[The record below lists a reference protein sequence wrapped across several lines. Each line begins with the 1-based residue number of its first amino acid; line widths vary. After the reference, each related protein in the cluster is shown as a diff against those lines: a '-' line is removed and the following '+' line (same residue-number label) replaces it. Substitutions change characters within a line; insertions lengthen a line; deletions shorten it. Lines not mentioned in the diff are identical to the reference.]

1 MDASFKNLP
10 PSEVNFKTVMRYST
24 ISLIWE
30 KFKMVDSKTKENFP
44 YKSDYYHLIK
54 GKTISRRGRWWTAAL
69 LVQSVDNADKRI
81 VVIQRW
87 QKRNR
92 ADPDAEG
99 KISSYWAP
107 AKAFTIA
114 FRGGSVMGLTVVG
127 LNLLGISL
135 LYLRRHH
142 QRYKLKYR
150 PVGVVHIILL

>member
-1 MDASFKNLP
+1 MN
-10 PSEVNFKTVMRYST
+10 
-24 ISLIWE
+24 
-30 KFKMVDSKTKENFP
+30 DSKTEKSFP

-92 ADPDAEG
+92 ADPEAEG

-107 AKAFTIA
+107 SKAFT
-114 FRGGSVMGLTVVG
+114 
-127 LNLLGISL
+127 LNSSKPWEI
-135 LYLRRHH
+135 
-142 QRYKLKYR
+142 LKDT
-150 PVGVVHIILL
+150 IEEWLSTNDWK